1 MISALALRGKPPV
14 RAKLHS
20 SPSIPFKGLKRFRRR
35 WLCRDLPPQGS
46 RLFSWGTRPSGP
58 GLCTAGQAGAPREG
72 TCHLSG
78 WLSFCS
84 CHFPAS
90 SHNPRSPQ
98 GVGTGTLVWARELR
112 GEGDKPTDP
121 RSSPDCIPGGSM
133 TLGKAL
139 NLGTLSPRLYSRGNR
154 HRGACCGGQR
164 RTFARLPQRAGHG
177 QMLRTRPFLPSA
189 PPHSAHPAAHG
200 GARAGGTTQTRPA
213 AGAEDGL
220 WFTEQEGEVG
230 FPHLSVGTR

>member
-1 MISALALRGKPPV
+1 MISALALRGKPPI

-46 RLFSWGTRPSGP
+46 RLFSWGTRPSGA

-90 SHNPRSPQ
+90 SPDPRSPQ
-98 GVGTGTLVWARELR
+98 GVGRGTLVWARELR

-121 RSSPDCIPGGSM
+121 RSSPDCIPGGSV

-154 HRGACCGGQR
+154 HRGACSGASGAHLQGCPESWA
-164 RTFARLPQRAGHG
+164 RTDAPHA
-177 QMLRTRPFLPSA
+177 FLPSLCPSPRC
-189 PPHSAHPAAHG
+189 PPSSTRRGPGRGDNADQACG
-200 GARAGGTTQTRPA
+200 RGRGRA
-213 AGAEDGL
+213 L
-220 WFTEQEGEVG
+220 VY
-230 FPHLSVGTR
+230 